1 MRFLVLQQYILEC
14 CVLVQVALHYVESLC
29 VVSWFCV
36 ISSYC
41 VVLCAL
47 QCMVLYSRCR
57 AFSALHCME
66 FHFIA
71 FHFFSFRFSASD
83 NIIVLTCLQTL
94 TNTKLHSHSNIFASL
109 SRILWH
115 VVAPG
120 QHPCLCACATDQQQG
135 ETSRTRRPPFVQ
147 HCLFST

>member
-1 MRFLVLQQYILEC
+1 MRFFVLQHYILEC
-14 CVLVQVALHYVESLC
+14 SVLVQVALHYVESLC

-57 AFSALHCME
+57 AFSAFHCME

-71 FHFFSFRFSASD
+71 LHFFSFRFSASD
-83 NIIVLTCLQTL
+83 NIIVLTCSYMFIDINKYKT
-94 TNTKLHSHSNIFASL
+94 T
-109 SRILWH
+109 
-115 VVAPG
+115 
-120 QHPCLCACATDQQQG
+120 
-135 ETSRTRRPPFVQ
+135 
-147 HCLFST
+147 